1 MSTTRHGVIEYRGD
15 TAVRGVERWSITLD
29 ADGSRTLSA
38 HCRMFDTEIE
48 RWVVHSV
55 DEAMRPQRS
64 FVSHRQHGEFLG
76 EGRFWFEPGRLHG
89 HTHVAGAGLVEQD
102 IAIEG
107 DLDYFVPHAVAGDS
121 WITPCHD
128 PATPG
133 WQEIR
138 NGYASSLLADGST
151 GPAIERHVGI
161 RIKSLGPEI
170 VQVPAGEFETEHYVV
185 STRPGIEEHLWVSR
199 DEFCQLVKLRSD
211 RLATTYLLTE
221 LHEEPARPPSPTAP

>member
-55 DEAMRPQRS
+55 DAAMRPQRS

-121 WITPCHD
+121 WITPSCD

-151 GPAIERHVGI
+151 GPGIERHVGI
-161 RIKSLGPEI
+161 RITSLGPET
-170 VQVPAGEFETEHYVV
+170 VQVPAGEFETEHFVV

-199 DEFCQLVKLRSD
+199 DEFHLLVKLRSD